1 MSSVRDSKSSCLLA
15 SCNGKEYVLM
25 RLSYQDQLSGYCT
38 MEADVLCENLS
49 AADWLGE
56 TVQCELKDSAG
67 DNAGT
72 LRTFS
77 GVVTGVDALGTA
89 DQDQYYRYR
98 LQLEPWLS
106 LLRYSR
112 NSRVFQTRTGKDI
125 VSEIFDEL
133 GFKGLYSIDSMPSDK
148 REYCLQLDE
157 SDLDF
162 VRRILSEEGV
172 HIYAGTDNNAGK
184 MLLHD
189 AAKPFSKT
197 GCVSLDDE
205 RSPSGKYHII
215 DSWLPG
221 HHYHAGK
228 LTLSGYDY
236 SQSKMIT
243 GTKKPG
249 QTVAGHS
256 KLEDTRYYETGIT
269 GAFSDLKSAV
279 LTSRLAQIE
288 SEYWHINGS
297 TDSYELFIG
306 GLIKLENHPDDSQK
320 GEYLITSLSY
330 EFTMNSQNAFEQ
342 VCRFSCVPSSHKYY
356 PEFIEKP
363 RVHSMLSA
371 VVSGDGSDPAS
382 DKEGRIRIKFHWDKT
397 TGDKTS
403 CWVRVAQSMAGN
415 GYGVQ
420 FIPREGQ
427 EVLVSFLNGDPD
439 QPVVTGSLY
448 NSKHTP
454 PYPTAKTT
462 QSGIKTQLSG
472 KSNELR
478 FDDNKDKEQLYLHAA
493 KDMLTEVENNQETK
507 ILAERKVQVTKDSSH
522 STDENLTV
530 SAKKNISSSAEEN
543 YARKAGKD
551 ISDDA
556 GDNYSLKTGKEI
568 SLSAGSDY
576 SLNADGDASVKASN
590 IYLKADSKIE
600 LSVGSSKITMSSSK
614 IEIKSTNI
622 EINGSAKVDIK
633 SSGAVNVKSTGNL
646 KLSGLNAELAGSVSA
661 KVSGGAT
668 AELSASGQA
677 AVKGAIVM
685 IN

>member
-1 MSSVRDSKSSCLLA
+1 MSSARDSKSSCLVA
-15 SCNGKEYVLM
+15 SCGGKEYVLT
-25 RLSYQDQLSGYCT
+25 RLNYQEKLSGPC
-38 MEADVLCENLS
+38 MIEADVLCES
-49 AADWLGE
+49 MVAADWLGE
-56 TVQCELKDSAG
+56 TVQCELKDAVGDSAS
-67 DNAGT
+67 T

-77 GVVTGVDALGTA
+77 GVVTGVETLATA
-89 DQDQYYRYR
+89 EHDNYYQYR
-98 LQLEPWLS
+98 LQLEPWLF

-112 NSRVFQTRTGKDI
+112 NSRVFQSKSGKDI
-125 VSEIFDEL
+125 VSEIFDDL
-133 GFKGLYSIDSMPSDK
+133 GFKGSYSIDSMPSDK

-157 SDLDF
+157 NDLDF
-162 VRRILSEEGV
+162 VRRILAEEGV
-172 HIYAGTDNNAGK
+172 HIYSGSDKNAGK

-205 RSPSGKYHII
+205 RTPSGEYPVI
-215 DSWLPG
+215 DRWLPG

-236 SQSKMIT
+236 GQSKMIA

-249 QTVAGHS
+249 QVVSGHS
-256 KLEDTRYYETGIT
+256 KLEDIRNFETGIT
-269 GAFSDLKSAV
+269 GAFSDLKSGV
-279 LTSRLAQIE
+279 LTSRLAQLE
-288 SEYWHINGS
+288 SDYWRIQGS
-297 TDSYELFIG
+297 TNSLELFIG
-306 GLIKLENHPDDSQK
+306 GCIKVENHPDDSQK
-320 GEYLITSLSY
+320 GEYLVTELNY
-330 EFTMNSQNAFEQ
+330 EFVLSSENTFEQ
-342 VCRFSCVPSSHKYY
+342 SCQFSCVPSSHKYY
-356 PEFIEKP
+356 PELIEKP

-382 DKEGRIRIKFHWDKT
+382 DKEGRIRIKFHWDTT

-507 ILAERKVQVTKDSSH
+507 VLAERKVLVTKDSSH
-522 STDENLTV
+522 STDENLAV
-530 SAKKNISSSAEEN
+530 SAKKNISCSADEE
-543 YARKAGKD
+543 YTRKSGKD
-551 ISDDA
+551 MSDAA
-556 GDNYSLKTGKEI
+556 GDNYSLEAGKEI

-576 SLNADGDASVKASN
+576 GLKADGDASVNASN

-614 IEIKSTNI
+614 IEIKSSTI
-622 EINGSAKVDIK
+622 EINGTTKVDIK
-633 SSGAVNVKSTGNL
+633 SSGAVNLKSSGNL

-661 KVSGGAT
+661 KVKGGVS
-668 AELSASGQA
+668 AELSADGQTV
-677 AVKGAIVM
+677 VKGALVM
-685 IN
+685 VN